1 MSSPLDSL
9 LSLSKRRGFVFQS
22 SEIYGGLNGCW
33 DYGPLGVELLR
44 NVKEAWWKSMTYRD
58 DIEGLDASILMHPK
72 TWEASGHIGQ
82 FTDPMIDNK
91 VSKARHRADTLIED
105 YIQKLQ
111 KKGKND
117 RAAAIES
124 RLNAAEQPSDFHSI
138 IIDEQ
143 IPDPVS
149 GTTDW
154 TEVRYFN
161 LMFKTFVGPVE
172 DMSNTVYLRPETA
185 QGIFVNFKNVLDSTR
200 QKPPFGIA
208 QIGKAFRN
216 EINTKNFLFR
226 TREFEQMEMQYFVKP
241 GTEREWFDYWFEQRW
256 NWFINLG
263 MDTSVLRAKPHEKLA
278 HYASAAT
285 DIEFLFPFGWGEIE
299 GIHSRTDFDLK
310 NHQEFSGKKQ
320 EYVDT
325 VTKERY
331 TPYVIETS
339 VGASRSFMAFLCNA
353 FAEEDIM
360 AENGNSEKR
369 SVLRFHPSLA
379 PVKAAVF
386 PLTSKDGLPEI
397 AEPLYRDLQKIWR
410 VQMDE
415 SGSIGKRYRRQDEIG
430 TPFCITIDNDT
441 IIDQAVTIRNRDTM
455 QQERI
460 NISRVKEYISTHI

>member
-1 MSSPLDSL
+1 
-9 LSLSKRRGFVFQS
+9 
-22 SEIYGGLNGCW
+22 
-33 DYGPLGVELLR
+33 
-44 NVKEAWWKSMTYRD
+44 
-58 DIEGLDASILMHPK
+58 
-72 TWEASGHIGQ
+72 
-82 FTDPMIDNK
+82 
-91 VSKARHRADTLIED
+91 
-105 YIQKLQ
+105 
-111 KKGKND
+111 
-117 RAAAIES
+117 
-124 RLNAAEQPSDFHSI
+124 
-138 IIDEQ
+138 
-143 IPDPVS
+143 
-149 GTTDW
+149 
-154 TEVRYFN
+154 
-161 LMFKTFVGPVE
+161 
-172 DMSNTVYLRPETA
+172 
-185 QGIFVNFKNVLDSTR
+185 
-200 QKPPFGIA
+200 
-208 QIGKAFRN
+208 
-216 EINTKNFLFR
+216 
-226 TREFEQMEMQYFVKP
+226 MEMQYFVKP

-263 MDTSVLRAKPHEKLA
+263 MNSSVLRAKPHEKLA

-331 TPYVIETS
+331 TPFVIETS

-353 FAEEDIM
+353 FAEEEVM

-386 PLTSKDGLPEI
+386 PLTSKDGLPDI
-397 AEPLYRDLQKIWR
+397 AEPLYRELQKTWR

-460 NISRVKEYISTHI
+460 TISRVKEYISAHI